1 MIHALIL
8 MRFCLL
14 GVFGDIEE
22 VKISVM
28 EGESVTLHTDLTH
41 IQTDLEIEW
50 RFGSIRIARI
60 KRSVNI
66 DPTYDNETEIFRENL
81 KMNNETGDLNITHI
95 TSQHS
100 GLYKLNIF
108 TGNKQKVKSFS
119 LTAYAPL
126 LTPVIASDVSHC
138 SSSKC
143 VLLCSVM
150 NVRNVTLSWYNG
162 SRTHSSI
169 NVSEQ
174 KSISLPLEVEHQD
187 TNTYSCVI
195 NNPISNQ
202 TKPFCLADLCR
213 PCSGQCLIS
222 VIINYALILN
232 SVSFSSDVTHSCGT
246 VEASMRLVVTAVMGV
261 AAVAAVIVLSYDIRS
276 RRDEQKRKSH
286 TSPRTTSIEE

>member
-14 GVFGDIEE
+14 DVFGDPDE

-28 EGESVTLHTDLTH
+28 EGHSVTLHTDLTH
-41 IQTDLEIEW
+41 IQRDLEIEW
-50 RFGSIRIARI
+50 RFKHIRIARI
-60 KRSVNI
+60 KRSVDIN
-66 DPTYDNETEIFRENL
+66 PTYDDNDETEMFRDIL
-81 KMNNETGDLNITHI
+81 KMNNQTGDLTITHI
-95 TSQHS
+95 TSGHS
-100 GLYKLNIF
+100 GLYQLNIF

-126 LTPVIASDVSHC
+126 PTPVITSDVSHC

-150 NVRNVTLSWYNG
+150 NVRHVTLSWYNG
-162 SRTHSSI
+162 SHTHSSI
-169 NVSEQ
+169 SVSEQ

-187 TNTYSCVI
+187 TNTYRCVI
-195 NNPISNQ
+195 NNPISNH

-213 PCSGQCLIS
+213 SC
-222 VIINYALILN
+222 
-232 SVSFSSDVTHSCGT
+232 SDVTHSCGT
-246 VEASMRLVVTAVMGV
+246 AEALMRLVITAVIGV

-276 RRDEQKRKSH
+276 RRDEHKRKSH
-286 TSPRTTSIEE
+286 TSPTTTSFDE

>member
-14 GVFGDIEE
+14 GVFGDTEE

-50 RFGSIRIARI
+50 RFEKIRIARI

-81 KMNNETGDLNITHI
+81 KMNNQTGDLTITHI

-126 LTPVIASDVSHC
+126 PTPVITSDVSHC

-150 NVRNVTLSWYNG
+150 NVRDVTLSWHNG

-174 KSISLPLEVEHQD
+174 KSISLPLEVEYQD

-213 PCSGQCLIS
+213 PC
-222 VIINYALILN
+222 
-232 SVSFSSDVTHSCGT
+232 SDVTHSCGT

-276 RRDEQKRKSH
+276 RRDELKRKSH
-286 TSPRTTSIEE
+286 TSPTTTSIEE